1 MGFMSWIKGIGKADK
16 VVDTGLNLIE
26 SGAKG
31 LDAMFYT
38 SEEKAQDIAKNAGT
52 IIAHAVQMNTL
63 MNQSNTASSKIRR
76 TLAYAIT
83 GVVLFVFMWCVAVL
97 SWAYLISD
105 NITAPE
111 RAKSFVADVVATSE
125 ALYIGGAFTA
135 VCILFFGYYGLNKI
149 VSGVK
154 GKE

>member
-1 MGFMSWIKGIGKADK
+1 MGFMSWISGLGKADK

-52 IIAHAVQMNTL
+52 IITHAVEMNKL
-63 MNQSNTASSKIRR
+63 MNQSNTFSSKIRR

-83 GVVLFVFMWCVAVL
+83 GTVLLSFLWCVVVL
-97 SWAYLISD
+97 SWAFLFSD
-105 NITAPE
+105 GTNLE
-111 RAKSFVADVVATSE
+111 NAKAFVAALVETSK
-125 ALYIGGAFTA
+125 ALYVGQAFTA
-135 VCILFFGYYGLNKI
+135 VCILFFGYYGLNKVI
-149 VSGVK
+149 
-154 GKE
+154 GKK